1 MPDSNDAPV
10 PSLERLA
17 PQIDASLELRREFA
31 ETAADVDREG
41 TYPEENMR
49 RIEASRVNELLFRR
63 SIGGASA
70 ENPAEDTPAVIQIL
84 KNLGAGESS
93 TAQIWSFNRGQ
104 TLGLTGPQ
112 SPLPAAIR
120 DRLLT
125 EVRESGVRFCS
136 PQAERYHARRRFDFR
151 LAVSKTDGGV
161 LVNGDKY
168 FATGSPGAKYG
179 HSTGLMEGCESVF
192 VGGGHDVLFELRAP
206 GVTLL
211 DDWDNMGQRATGSGA
226 IHFENVFVPDG
237 WHWPTVDGSF
247 KSPDNTTGIFAQF
260 GLTSVILGIG
270 VGCMDALVAR
280 LNERPTFPGVYE
292 DTSTRY
298 QIGRHQA
305 RLAAGEASLMQAADL
320 AVEYMRSGAPAEERA
335 AVSVAGSQAKVT
347 IVEAVLDL
355 ATDMQKFLGGQ
366 STSNTLRFDRF
377 WRNARTLSLQ
387 DVMDVRAQWVG
398 AWTVSK
404 EAPPISWVS

>member
-1 MPDSNDAPV
+1 MSALQDSPTS
-10 PSLERLA
+10 SLVRLA
-17 PQIDASLELRREFA
+17 PQIEASLELRKEFA
-31 ETAADVDREG
+31 STAAEVDRAG
-41 TYPEENMR
+41 AYPEENMR
-49 RIEASRVNELLFRR
+49 RIEASPINDLLFRE
-63 SIGGASA
+63 SIGGASS
-70 ENPAEDTPAVIQIL
+70 ENPAEDTPAIIQIL

-104 TLGLTGPQ
+104 TLGLTGPE
-112 SPLPAAIR
+112 SPLSAEIR
-120 DRLLT
+120 DRLLA
-125 EVRESGVRFCS
+125 EVRENGVRFCS
-136 PQAERYHARRRFDFR
+136 PQAERYHTRRRFDFR
-151 LAVSKTDGGV
+151 LAVSRADGGV

-179 HSTGLMEGCESVF
+179 HSTGLMEGYESVF
-192 VGGGHDVLFELRAP
+192 EGGGHDILFDLHAP

-237 WHWPTVDGSF
+237 WHWPTVDGAF

-260 GLTSVILGIG
+260 GLTSVLLGIG

-280 LNERPTFPGVYE
+280 LEERPTFPGVHD

-305 RLAAGEASLMQAADL
+305 RLAAGEASLMRAAEL
-320 AVEYMRSGAPAEERA
+320 AVEYMRAGAPAEQRA
-335 AVSVAGSQAKVT
+335 EVSVAGSQAKVA
-347 IVEAVLDL
+347 IVEAVLGL
-355 ATDMQKFLGGQ
+355 ASDMQKFLGGQ
-366 STSNTLRFDRF
+366 STSNAFRFDRF

-398 AWTVSK
+398 AWTLTR